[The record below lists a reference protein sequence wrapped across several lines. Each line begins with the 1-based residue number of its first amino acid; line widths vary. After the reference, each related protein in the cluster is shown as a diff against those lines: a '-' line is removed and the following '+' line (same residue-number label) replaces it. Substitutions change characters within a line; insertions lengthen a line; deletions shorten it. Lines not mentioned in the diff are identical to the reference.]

1 MKLAWLSPF
10 STNSAIGRFSLAV
23 TNELSKHVEVDL
35 WVSSR
40 EDLLPTSLNICEYNP
55 ELPLDQWWPRDA
67 YDFAI
72 CNFGD
77 HLEFHRRIFEF
88 SRKVPGVA
96 ILHDY
101 VMHHFFTGYYHL
113 VLQNFDAHL
122 RRIEALYGSRG
133 RQANELALSGKAG
146 WIWDTDQVV
155 EFPMFED
162 CISGSLAVVTHSR
175 FLREKVEKIFPGPV
189 QDIALAYPVDRSLP
203 VVPRNELPIPPGK
216 LLLLTVGNLNRNK
229 RVDEVIECLAANRE
243 LAKKVYYVACG
254 SVDRDT
260 AIRLRDLI
268 SRSGLDDVVR
278 LNGHTAEAELNSY
291 FAAADVCINL
301 RNPAMEGGSAS
312 LAELMLHGKAGIVS
326 DTGVYAEIPDEC
338 VLKVRPEHEREDLA
352 RVLASVVADRTLR
365 ERLGACALRYA
376 EENFTAE
383 VYCRRLLRFL
393 EEAGAWK
400 PVLEPLHR
408 AARTLSDLK
417 IPPDMEIVRTIAR
430 VSAEMFCG
438 SADEA
443 PWNRK

>member
-10 STNSAIGRFSLAV
+10 STKSAIGRFSQTV

-35 WVSSR
+35 WLSSS

-55 ELPLDQWWPRDA
+55 ELPLDQWWPRDV

-175 FLREKVEKIFPGPV
+175 FLREKVENVFPGPV
-189 QDIALAYPVDRSLP
+189 QDIPLAYPVDRGLP
-203 VVPRNELPIPPGK
+203 VLPRNELP
-216 LLLLTVGNLNRNK
+216 
-229 RVDEVIECLAANRE
+229 
-243 LAKKVYYVACG
+243 
-254 SVDRDT
+254 
-260 AIRLRDLI
+260 
-268 SRSGLDDVVR
+268 SR
-278 LNGHTAEAELNSY
+278 
-291 FAAADVCINL
+291 
-301 RNPAMEGGSAS
+301 P
-312 LAELMLHGKAGIVS
+312 VS
-326 DTGVYAEIPDEC
+326 
-338 VLKVRPEHEREDLA
+338 
-352 RVLASVVADRTLR
+352 
-365 ERLGACALRYA
+365 
-376 EENFTAE
+376 
-383 VYCRRLLRFL
+383 
-393 EEAGAWK
+393 
-400 PVLEPLHR
+400 
-408 AARTLSDLK
+408 
-417 IPPDMEIVRTIAR
+417 
-430 VSAEMFCG
+430 FCC
-438 SADEA
+438 
-443 PWNRK
+443 